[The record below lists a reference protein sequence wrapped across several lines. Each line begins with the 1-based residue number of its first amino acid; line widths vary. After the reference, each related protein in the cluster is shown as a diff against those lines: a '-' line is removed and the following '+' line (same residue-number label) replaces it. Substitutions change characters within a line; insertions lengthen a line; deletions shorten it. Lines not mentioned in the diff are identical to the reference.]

1 MMLQEYVAP
10 SLGTSGVCGS
20 GEDGRGGAGGP
31 YQTDALETD
40 Y

>member
-20 GEDGRGGAGGP
+20 GEDGRGGAGGAIP
-31 YQTDALETD
+31 DRCSRD
-40 Y
+40 